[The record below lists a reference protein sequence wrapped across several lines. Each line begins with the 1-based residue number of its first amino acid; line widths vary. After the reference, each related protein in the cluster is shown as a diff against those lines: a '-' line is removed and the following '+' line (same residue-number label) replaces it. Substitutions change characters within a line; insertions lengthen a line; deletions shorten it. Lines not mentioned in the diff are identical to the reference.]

1 VERRPDVEL
10 AVTEAGKATVVA
22 ISVDIDAK
30 SAPELQAEI
39 LPLVAPDRALVL
51 DVSRVAYMSS
61 AGLRMLLSI
70 YRQAARSGARL
81 LLAGLSPEIRE
92 VMSATG
98 FLDQF
103 TIYDDVESAVKA
115 VGEG

>member
-1 VERRPDVEL
+1 MEL
-10 AVTEAGKATVVA
+10 VVTKPEKATVVA

-30 SAPELQAEI
+30 SAPDLQEEI
-39 LPLVAPDRALVL
+39 LPLVVPDRALVL

-70 YRQAARSGARL
+70 YRQAARSNARL
-81 LLAGLSPEIRE
+81 LLAGLSSDIRE

-103 TIYDDVESAVKA
+103 TIYDDVPTALKA
-115 VGEG
+115 VEG